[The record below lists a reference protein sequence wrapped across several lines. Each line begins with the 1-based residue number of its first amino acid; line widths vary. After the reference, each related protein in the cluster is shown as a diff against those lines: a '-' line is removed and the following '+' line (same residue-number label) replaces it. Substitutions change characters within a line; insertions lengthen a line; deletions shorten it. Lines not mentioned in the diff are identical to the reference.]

1 MPYSEINYKKHSLA
15 ITTTLF
21 VLLFL
26 IFFYLTFNSQS
37 LIPELE
43 GGGGGG
49 DIAVNFGNS
58 DVGSGDNFE
67 SIELDRPAPK
77 SKQPEKIIEEALV
90 TNDSDNDVPVP
101 IVVAVKKPKVTP
113 KSIDKPVEAPKPK
126 PSKSTTDALSN
137 ILNSSNSKGGDGDDN
152 IGGNKGKAYG
162 DPKATGY
169 NGGGGS
175 GTGSGGGNG
184 SGQGLGTGSGYGN
197 GNGGG
202 KGNGIGN
209 YQLSG
214 RKVLSKPQPKY
225 TCNEEGT
232 VAVEIAVNAS
242 GVVTA
247 AIPGVKGTTN
257 TAPCLLDQAKLA
269 ALNTKF
275 DANAGAPEKQV
286 GKIIYNFKLTE

>member
-1 MPYSEINYKKHSLA
+1 MNYSQIDYKKQSFV

-37 LIPELE
+37 IIPDLE

-49 DIAVNFGNS
+49 EIAVNFGNS

-67 SIELDRPAPK
+67 STELDQPAPK
-77 SKQPEKIIEEALV
+77 SKQPEKIIQDELL
-90 TNDSDNDVPVP
+90 TNESNNEVPV
-101 IVVAVKKPKVTP
+101 IAAVKKEKTEPK
-113 KSIDKPVEAPKPK
+113 KPVDKLIEVQKPK

-137 ILNSSNSKGGDGDDN
+137 ILNSSNSKGGDGDDDVA
-152 IGGNKGKAYG
+152 GNKGKAYG
-162 DPKATGY
+162 DPNATGY

-184 SGQGLGTGSGYGN
+184 SGQGLGTGSGYGT

-202 KGNGIGN
+202 KGNGTGN

-232 VAVEIAVNAS
+232 VVVEIAVNGS
-242 GVVTA
+242 GVVIG
-247 AIPGVKGTTN
+247 AIPGIKGTTN
-257 TAPCLLDQAKLA
+257 TARCLLDQAKIA

-275 DANAGAPEKQV
+275 DANDKAPEKQV